1 VWLVATDSAGAG
13 GVDWPAARDEATAV
27 LGEVLSWRLTEP
39 EWEQVTRAVA
49 EVAAAIQAPS
59 TDELWRTTEELQL
72 HGALRVKIRLGEK
85 PPELPAPKALRD
97 RVAELVESLARSA
110 DGECAGGRHDG

>member
-1 VWLVATDSAGAG
+1 MWLVATDSAGARG
-13 GVDWPAARDEATAV
+13 GDRLAARDEATAV

-39 EWEQVTRAVA
+39 EWEQVASAVA
-49 EVAAAIQAPS
+49 EVAAAIEALNA
-59 TDELWRTTEELQL
+59 DELWRTTEELQL
-72 HGALRVKIRLGEK
+72 HGALRVTTRLGAK
-85 PPELPAPKALRD
+85 PPKLPAPKALRE